1 MIPDKIKLL
10 EAVALLLAAQQDLI
24 DLTADDNV
32 LIGKALGNH
41 ALKA

>member
-10 EAVALLLAAQQDLI
+10 EAVALLLAAQQGII
-24 DLTADDNV
+24 DLTEDDKI
-32 LIGKALGNH
+32 LICNALGNH